1 MQTSSE
7 SLFSVWET
15 RPLNYWKWGSSFSV
29 EFTSNFKCKKRAA
42 IWRNPAV
49 RFFFP
54 KQSLFISK
62 WIISPNVASL
72 CGLGKKNRVHELLI
86 HGILNCTWHGWR
98 IPGLNLC
105 PSIATYSFFFS
116 TCISVFPFTKQRT
129 ALLVSE
135 GYLPFIETVILLVFG
150 ILAFSKYLIDLCLH
164 SWLTVNSHCILWI

>member
-1 MQTSSE
+1 MQEE
-7 SLFSVWET
+7 SWYLKESCCE
-15 RPLNYWKWGSSFSV
+15 
-29 EFTSNFKCKKRAA
+29 
-42 IWRNPAV
+42 I
-49 RFFFP
+49 FFFP

-86 HGILNCTWHGWR
+86 HGILNLYMAWLKNPWTEPLPEYC
-98 IPGLNLC
+98 NLQF
-105 PSIATYSFFFS
+105 FFFS

-129 ALLVSE
+129 ALLVSI

-164 SWLTVNSHCILWI
+164 PWLTVNSHCILWI